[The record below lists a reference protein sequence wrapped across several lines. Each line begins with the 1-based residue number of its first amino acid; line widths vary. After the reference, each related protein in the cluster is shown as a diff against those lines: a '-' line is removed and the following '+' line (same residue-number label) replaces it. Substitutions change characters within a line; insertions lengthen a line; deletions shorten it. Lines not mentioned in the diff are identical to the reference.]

1 MLVLRFAAV
10 LGLVFWMGGLA
21 ALALIAAPALFD
33 VVGTRGPDG
42 RALAGAAFGETLS
55 RFQTAT
61 YVCAAV
67 ILTSLVVRGVL
78 GPRPRQFF
86 FRLLISSLMTV
97 ATAWSGFVLLPQ
109 LRETQRALGASSA
122 SASVSA
128 GGDGDSLRVK
138 FGRLHGMSASLQ
150 LVPLIGGLVLIF
162 FELKD

>member
-55 RFQTAT
+55 RFQTTT
-61 YVCAAV
+61 YVCAAM

-86 FRLLISSLMTV
+86 LRLLISSLMTV

-109 LRETQRALGASSA
+109 IRETQRALGASSA

-128 GGDGDSLRVK
+128 GDGDALRLK
-138 FGRLHGMSASLQ
+138 FGRLHGISASLQ